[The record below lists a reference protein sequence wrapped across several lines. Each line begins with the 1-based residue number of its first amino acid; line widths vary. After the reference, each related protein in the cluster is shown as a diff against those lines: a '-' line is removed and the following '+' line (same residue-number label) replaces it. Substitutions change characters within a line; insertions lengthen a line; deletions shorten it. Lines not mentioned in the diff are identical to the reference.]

1 MWNYVILFEYSKDFV
16 RTFFC
21 MICGEFLFLCSVVQ
35 CFTYIFFPQIL
46 RWPPIPYFVYID
58 IKIQNP
64 IILLNVY
71 LPSVLGRSVGRR
83 LVGQSVSGSN
93 VRSVIISSR
102 RKGRE
107 VTLSGLIRMLI
118 FYLEILM
125 VQIKDPACSATTIY
139 NQGQQGQAGKVVHF
153 CESKLTFNR
162 VTYWV
167 MT

>member
-1 MWNYVILFEYSKDFV
+1 MWNYVTIWIFKRFCPHIFLHDLWWISVSLQCSSVFYIHFLFE
-16 RTFFC
+16 
-21 MICGEFLFLCSVVQ
+21 I
-35 CFTYIFFPQIL
+35 
-46 RWPPIPYFVYID
+46 
-58 IKIQNP
+58 
-64 IILLNVY
+64 
-71 LPSVLGRSVGRR
+71 SVLGRSVGRR
-83 LVGQSVSGSN
+83 LVVRSVSGSN